1 MSLFRNL
8 SIGIGQ
14 AYHVVSLQQRVWQ
27 AVLILLC
34 LLLLAPILAVVMSAI
49 GDTSGLLRHLISTVL
64 PTYVTTTLSLMA
76 AVGVIALLFGVTTAW
91 IVSRYQFSGKKVI
104 EWMLVLPAAI
114 PAYIIAYCYT
124 DFLEYAGPLQTGLR
138 ALFGWQTSRDY
149 WFPEIRSFGGAALMM
164 ASVLYP
170 YVYLLARTAFRQT
183 SRDLFEMTALS
194 GRNMFVYAAL
204 PLARPAIV
212 AGLSLVLME
221 VVSDFGTVE
230 FFALETLTLGIFNVW
245 LGMNNITAAAQLA
258 VFAFILIGGLL
269 MIEVFA
275 RSRASFRHGGSG
287 RHGVPV
293 IRLSGRKAVLC
304 ILLCSVPIIIGF
316 AGPFSILLSFVI
328 DDVMR
333 GFQIA
338 QAANIGRLAAN
349 SLLLAAVV
357 AGLILVLSVI
367 IGLIATY
374 QSGRFGRI
382 LSAASATGYAFPGTI
397 LALGVLGFTGYCDG
411 LFQTAF
417 STTLFAG
424 GFLVLMLGLIV
435 RFQAVGFGAVMSGLE
450 RMPPHMMESGRIL
463 GHGFSKS
470 VRSVIFPLLRSS
482 VLVGGLLVF
491 VDILKELPMTLIL
504 RPFSFETFSTF
515 TYQYA
520 KEEMLEQ
527 AAMPAL
533 FIVLAGLV
541 PVMIAN
547 SALRAGTSNV

>member
-1 MSLFRNL
+1 
-8 SIGIGQ
+8 
-14 AYHVVSLQQRVWQ
+14 
-27 AVLILLC
+27 
-34 LLLLAPILAVVMSAI
+34 
-49 GDTSGLLRHLISTVL
+49 
-64 PTYVTTTLSLMA
+64 
-76 AVGVIALLFGVTTAW
+76 
-91 IVSRYQFSGKKVI
+91 
-104 EWMLVLPAAI
+104 
-114 PAYIIAYCYT
+114 
-124 DFLEYAGPLQTGLR
+124 
-138 ALFGWQTSRDY
+138 
-149 WFPEIRSFGGAALMM
+149 
-164 ASVLYP
+164 
-170 YVYLLARTAFRQT
+170 
-183 SRDLFEMTALS
+183 
-194 GRNMFVYAAL
+194 
-204 PLARPAIV
+204 
-212 AGLSLVLME
+212 
-221 VVSDFGTVE
+221 
-230 FFALETLTLGIFNVW
+230 
-245 LGMNNITAAAQLA
+245 MNNITAAAQLA

-269 MIEVFA
+269 MIEIFA

-304 ILLCSVPIIIGF
+304 ILLCIVPIIIGF

-333 GFQIA
+333 GFQMA

>member
-8 SIGIGQ
+8 SIGFGPV
-14 AYHVVSLQQRVWQ
+14 HNVVSFQQRVWQ
-27 AVLILLC
+27 VILTILC
-34 LLLLAPILAVVMSAI
+34 LLLLAPIMAVIVSAI
-49 GDTSGLLRHLISTVL
+49 GDTSGLLRHLTYTVL
-64 PTYVTTTLSLMA
+64 PTYVTTTLSLMF
-76 AVGVIALLFGVTTAW
+76 AVGLIALLLGVTTAW
-91 IVSRYQFSGKKVI
+91 IVSRYQFFGKRVI

-138 ALFGWQTSRDY
+138 ALFGWQSSRDY
-149 WFPEIRSFGGAALMM
+149 WFPEVRSFGGAALMM

-258 VFAFILIGGLL
+258 VFAFFLIGGLL
-269 MIEVFA
+269 MIEIFA

-293 IRLSGRKAVLC
+293 IRLSRSKAALS
-304 ILLCSVPIIIGF
+304 ILLCSIPIIIGF
-316 AGPFSILLSFVI
+316 AGPFAILLTFVI
-328 DDVMR
+328 DDLMW

-338 QAANIGRLAAN
+338 QAANISRLATN
-349 SLLLAAVV
+349 SLLLAVV
-357 AGLILVLSVI
+357 IAGLILVLSVI
-367 IGLIATY
+367 IGLISTY
-374 QSGRFGRI
+374 QSGRFGQL

-397 LALGVLGFTGYCDG
+397 LALGVLGFTGYWDG
-411 LFQTAF
+411 VFDSVF
-417 STTLFAG
+417 STTFFAG
-424 GFLVLMLGLIV
+424 GFMVLILGLIV
-435 RFQAVGFGAVMSGLE
+435 RFQAVGFGAVLSGLE

-463 GHGFSKS
+463 GHGFSQS

-527 AAMPAL
+527 AALPAL
-533 FIVLAGLV
+533 FIVLAGLA
-541 PVMIAN
+541 PVIVAN
-547 SALRAGTSNV
+547 SALRASTTKM